1 MAQRTVFAGISPLDA
16 RLESAYARW
25 QRANAQ
31 YLEAR
36 RVWDLARLAN
46 LKQETSLWLA
56 FASAKAAVKQAT
68 EAYYAVVTEISAA
81 KQIVNVAKQQTR
93 LKELEAQ
100 LQDTK
105 NKLLKAQG
113 LIRQ

>member
-1 MAQRTVFAGISPLDA
+1 MAKTTVFAGISPLDS
-16 RLESAYARW
+16 RLDSAYRRW
-25 QRANAQ
+25 QEANVR

-46 LKQETSLWLA
+46 LKQETALWLA
-56 FASAKAAVKQAT
+56 FAAAKATVKQAT
-68 EAYYAVVTEISAA
+68 EAYYAVVAEISAA
-81 KQIVNVAKQQTR
+81 KQIVNVAKQQNR

-113 LIRQ
+113 LVK